1 MVHVIITAETTDA
14 IYFTLSSTSM
24 FRLVSYLVAVQR
36 GGYS

>member
-24 FRLVSYLVAVQR
+24 YHTWLQFKGVGTVS
-36 GGYS
+36 SF